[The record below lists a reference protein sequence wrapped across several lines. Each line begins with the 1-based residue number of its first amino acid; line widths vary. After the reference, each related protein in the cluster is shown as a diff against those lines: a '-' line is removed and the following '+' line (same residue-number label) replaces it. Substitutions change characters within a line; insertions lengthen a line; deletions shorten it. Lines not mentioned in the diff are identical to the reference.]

1 MNKLGIH
8 ALVWVGGWS
17 EPEARHAVEQTASAG
32 YDLIEIPVLDPASVD
47 AAMTRELLEEH
58 GLEATCSLGLRFDA
72 DISSR
77 DAEIARRG
85 EELLDGALTVAHGIG
100 SSYLGGVL
108 YSALGKYAAPL
119 PEQGRHNCV
128 TALRRLAGKAADA
141 GITLGLEIV
150 NRYETN
156 VVNTTEQALVLL
168 DEIGADN
175 VVVHLDTYH
184 MNIEEP
190 DFTTPVRQAGER
202 LGYVHVG
209 ESHRGHL
216 GTGTVDFPAFFAA
229 LAEHGY
235 DGVVTFES
243 FSSAVVNP
251 QLSSSLAVWRNLWN
265 DGPELARHA
274 REFVVAGLA
283 AARG

>member
-17 EPEARHAVEQTASAG
+17 EAEARYAIAQTAAAG
-32 YDLIEIPVLDPASVD
+32 YDLIEIPVLDPRSVD
-47 AAMTRELLEEH
+47 PAMTRGLLEEH
-58 GLEATCSLGLRFDA
+58 GLTATCSLGLRFDA
-72 DISSR
+72 DISST
-77 DAEIARRG
+77 DAEVARRG
-85 EELLDGALTVAHGIG
+85 EDLLDGALTVAHGLG
-100 SSYLGGVL
+100 STYLGGVL

-119 PEQGRHNCV
+119 PDRGRHNCV
-128 TALRRLAGKAADA
+128 EALRRLAVKAADA
-141 GITLGLEIV
+141 GVTLGLEIV

-156 VVNTTEQALVLL
+156 VVNTVEQALALI

-190 DFTTPVRQAGER
+190 DFATPVRQAGER

-209 ESHRGHL
+209 ESHRGYL
-216 GTGTVDFPAFFAA
+216 GSGTVDFPAFFAA
-229 LAEHGY
+229 LAEQGY
-235 DGVVTFES
+235 DGIVTFES

-251 QLSSSLAVWRNLWN
+251 QLSSSLAVWRDLWS
-265 DGPELARHA
+265 DGPDLARQA

-283 AARG
+283 AARA

>member
-8 ALVWVGGWS
+8 ALVWVGGWT
-17 EPEARHAVEQTASAG
+17 EPEARYAIEQTASAG

-47 AAMTRELLEEH
+47 AGMTRGLLEEH

-72 DISSR
+72 DVSSS

-85 EELLDGALTVAHGIG
+85 EDLLDGALAVARGVG
-100 SSYLGGVL
+100 STYLGGVL

-119 PEQGRHNCV
+119 TERGRHNCV
-128 TALRRLAGKAADA
+128 SALRRLAQKAADA

-190 DFTTPVRQAGER
+190 DFATPVRQAGAR

-209 ESHRGHL
+209 ENHRGYL
-216 GTGTVDFPAFFAA
+216 GTGTVDFPAFFTA
-229 LAEHGY
+229 LAGHGY

-251 QLSSSLAVWRNLWN
+251 QLSSSLAVWRNLWS
-265 DGPELARHA
+265 DGPDLARHA
-274 REFVVAGLA
+274 REFVVAGLSA
-283 AARG
+283 AGG